1 MNTQHDCHRNGCQ
14 TSGIC
19 YVYQER
25 IRTDI
30 TTPVVEHLINPNDL
44 ILNTAQMRDAVHL
57 QKFRIPSTPLNK
69 EIVIQESVARAIDQR
84 KMAGER
90 ASGSC
95 GGRGQGRGGQGGR
108 GQGHGLLDNSIPSDR
123 ARGHGRG
130 CGRGRGHGLV
140 QPGEVLLDFNVPL

>member
-14 TSGIC
+14 TSGIR

-57 QKFRIPSTPLNK
+57 QRFRIPSTPLNE
-69 EIVIQESVARAIDQR
+69 EIVIQESVAQAIDQW
-84 KMAGER
+84 KVAGER
-90 ASGSC
+90 ASGS
-95 GGRGQGRGGQGGR
+95 RGG
-108 GQGHGLLDNSIPSDR
+108 
-123 ARGHGRG
+123 
-130 CGRGRGHGLV
+130 
-140 QPGEVLLDFNVPL
+140 